1 MRILIADDEA
11 VVAQSVA
18 NSLQVLGYST
28 DIVSNGTDAW
38 FKGSTE
44 SYSAIILDIGLPVLD
59 GIAVLKKWRSEG
71 ITTPVLVLSARGS
84 WAERVD
90 GIDSGAD
97 DYLPKPFQIQELI
110 SRLRALM
117 RRTNGHAQSI
127 IVAGPLEIDMRSR
140 VITVLGKLVNL
151 TPLEFRL
158 VHYLVLKGGEV
169 VGQSELC
176 DAIYAHNHERD
187 ANAIEAVVS
196 RLRKKLGH
204 NIIQNKRGFG
214 YFILAAQN

>member
-1 MRILIADDEA
+1 
-11 VVAQSVA
+11 
-18 NSLQVLGYST
+18 
-28 DIVSNGTDAW
+28 
-38 FKGSTE
+38 
-44 SYSAIILDIGLPVLD
+44 LDIGLPLLD
-59 GIAVLKKWRSEG
+59 GISVLKKWRNEG
-71 ITTPVLVLSARGS
+71 ISTPVLVLSARGS

-97 DYLPKPFQIQELI
+97 DYLPKPFQVQELV

-117 RRTNGHAQSI
+117 RRTSGHAQSN

-140 VITVLGKLVNL
+140 VVTVLGKLVNL

-158 VHYLVLKGGEV
+158 VHFLVLKGGEV

-176 DAIYAHNHERD
+176 DAIYDHNHERD